1 LVFDE
6 IEGSIIPHIQK
17 KDIEEREGEQI
28 MVERWKVVL
37 AN

>member
-1 LVFDE
+1 MTLTALL
-6 IEGSIIPHIQK
+6 SHIYIT

-28 MVERWKVVL
+28 MVERWEVVL